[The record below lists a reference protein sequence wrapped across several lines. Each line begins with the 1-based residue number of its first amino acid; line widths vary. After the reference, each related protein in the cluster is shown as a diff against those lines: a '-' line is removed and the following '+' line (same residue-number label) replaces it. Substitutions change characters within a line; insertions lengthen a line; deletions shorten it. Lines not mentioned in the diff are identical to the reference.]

1 MCHAPCTLNTFF
13 VDLEKEYAHCSLSRY
28 NHPFPMALKSRCLD
42 IFILFQWHSKVVVQI
57 YSSFSNGTQKSLSR
71 YIHPFPMALKRRCL
85 DYPPSLV
92 SLSRLSPP
100 SLSRL
105 SPPSLV
111 SLSRLSLHSI
121 VSLSRLSPP
130 SLSRLSPPSLSRLS
144 PHSIVSL

>member
-100 SLSRL
+100 SL
-105 SPPSLV
+105 V
-111 SLSRLSLHSI
+111 SLSRLSLHSL